1 MLPTKAKKNETENI
15 NMIIERIRRRNSENR
30 HDIDLLVRENRKLQA
45 QNLSLSF
52 KLTFE
57 TRKRKR
63 EETDESIIE
72 SMVDDGMDLLMSS
85 FEE

>member
-1 MLPTKAKKNETENI
+1 MLSI
-15 NMIIERIRRRNSENR
+15 YS
-30 HDIDLLVRENRKLQA
+30 LNRKQTACFELITRNVILKYRWYRNYR
-45 QNLSLSF
+45 NLSLSF